1 MGSVRPL
8 WTHHRTGQT
17 GCAHHLG
24 SDFLGRRLKGQ
35 AKIPKVQ
42 LRVSPERL
50 CWSTELS
57 EHEADR
63 SEAEECERL
72 S

>member
-8 WTHHRTGQT
+8 WTHRRTGQT

-24 SDFLGRRLKGQ
+24 SGDFLGRRLKGQ

-42 LRVSPERL
+42 LSV
-50 CWSTELS
+50 
-57 EHEADR
+57 
-63 SEAEECERL
+63 
-72 S
+72 

>member
-24 SDFLGRRLKGQ
+24 SGDFLGRRLKGQ

-42 LRVSPERL
+42 LRARQETSALRNL
-50 CWSTELS
+50 CDG
-57 EHEADR
+57 AI
-63 SEAEECERL
+63 A
-72 S
+72 